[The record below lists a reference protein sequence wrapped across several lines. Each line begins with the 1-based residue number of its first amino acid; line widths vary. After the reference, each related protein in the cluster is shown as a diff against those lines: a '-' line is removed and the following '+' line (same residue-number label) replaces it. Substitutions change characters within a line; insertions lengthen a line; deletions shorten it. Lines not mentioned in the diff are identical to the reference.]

1 MRNEGTTQ
9 SRDPVNPGN
18 IEGNPRG
25 RGEDE
30 ERTKQAGETVA
41 ALDGTVA
48 SKTAEEAGKHKRT
61 DARKKRRHGCQA
73 KDSTD
78 TRKKRR
84 HAAKQ
89 ISKKTSEDRRNK

>member
-1 MRNEGTTQ
+1 MAAKTPERARGHKRTSQ

-18 IEGNPRG
+18 IEGNPRV

-48 SKTAEEAGKHKRT
+48 GKTAEEAGKHKRT
-61 DARKKRRHGCQA
+61 DARK
-73 KDSTD
+73 
-78 TRKKRR
+78 
-84 HAAKQ
+84 
-89 ISKKTSEDRRNK
+89 